1 MQGGGAQTTGMVR
14 GDNIGGGGMG
24 SIKQAS
30 PMQQLRDTLGM
41 SDAELNRPEN
51 KAVREKFEA
60 DKKRLA
66 AGGGNQPEPRMD
78 YSSSQQGRT
87 GYVAG
92 NTGTTQ
98 GSGGALRDPA
108 VFPSRQNPNQMVG
121 GGGSTGPWNQ
131 GGQPQILTGRGGQG
145 GGLAS
150 LSNQAG
156 GFQMPQSMG
165 GGMPMQVTPMAPNQS
180 VVSKAGPQVMP
191 MGGGGGL
198 QQLANQSVVSKK
210 APRRTLNQMYR
221 Q

>member
-1 MQGGGAQTTGMVR
+1 MFPQGTGQGGNGQTYVDKDRGFINKPAGPGDSLPGME
-14 GDNIGGGGMG
+14 I
-24 SIKQAS
+24 
-30 PMQQLRDTLGM
+30 
-41 SDAELNRPEN
+41 N
-51 KAVREKFEA
+51 KSG
-60 DKKRLA
+60 
-66 AGGGNQPEPRMD
+66 GGGNQPEPRMD

-108 VFPSRQNPNQMVG
+108 DFPSRQNPNQMVG

-131 GGQPQILTGRGGQG
+131 GGQPQILTGRGGQGGGRTPVEGGQPQILTGRGGQG

-165 GGMPMQVTPMAPNQS
+165 GGMPMQVMPMAPNQS
-180 VVSKAGPQVMP
+180 VVSKAGPKMNG
-191 MGGGGGL
+191 MKRKGGL
-198 QQLANQSVVSKK
+198 GALANQASGMGMMKK
-210 APRRTLNQMYR
+210 PKLTYG
-221 Q
+221 

>member
-1 MQGGGAQTTGMVR
+1 
-14 GDNIGGGGMG
+14 
-24 SIKQAS
+24 
-30 PMQQLRDTLGM
+30 M

-51 KAVREKFEA
+51 KGVREKFEA
-60 DKKRLA
+60 DKQRLA
-66 AGGGNQPEPRMD
+66 GGWEQTWTKKPGGGYTSGWKAPTQQQGGGNQQQGDGGQQFDNNGVPMHGMP
-78 YSSSQQGRT
+78 SSQMQGSRT

-108 VFPSRQNPNQMVG
+108 DFPSRQNPNQMVG

-165 GGMPMQVTPMAPNQS
+165 GGMPMQVMPMAPGQ
-180 VVSKAGPQVMP
+180 Q
-191 MGGGGGL
+191 GGL